1 MRNFTQNLTFFSNI
15 LSVDV
20 AIRFE
25 VKHLCFTLNLDQEN
39 AGSILYKMLSG
50 FNFFCVSDGFLI
62 RNYHLIEQMNQS
74 NI

>member
-1 MRNFTQNLTFFSNI
+1 MLLSDLKVCHIRVSLKAIVTLTHI
-15 LSVDV
+15 
-20 AIRFE
+20 
-25 VKHLCFTLNLDQEN
+25 CFTLNLDQEN

-74 NI
+74 NMR